1 MRQPTFKIKESL
13 TNAKTGFCFLITF
26 TMILTS
32 SASSSLPG
40 WVLPELR
47 KYPSETYLF
56 DVGKGAGAEA
66 FKEAAARAH
75 RRVATRILGKITSI
89 IRDNKDEL
97 QHDMVREHYSAVL
110 EDYCS
115 WRQVYPALKMK
126 GLSVRNLSVDLAR
139 TDQETYALVY
149 IERDKLKDIY
159 ANHASELRQEIK
171 RRLEIAKAF
180 EVNLDIEGA
189 VRAYLRTYPLYEALK
204 EAEILQIG
212 AEYASNYSDAFGRL
226 AAAATYTGENLWS
239 HRQVIKRVEELT
251 GKVNDILGVVS
262 SQLSY
267 QILSLSGSVS
277 VHPMIYEDSEMI
289 SPFEQEF
296 TSSLGKRLR
305 WITIDIVRDF
315 KPTSPDLDKINRDL
329 PPYRLSPSCWKNG
342 DEITIRTILRNV
354 NTGEFLASSIV
365 RFLKSQQRNTFTY
378 EPSRHDQVQTE
389 QEAFDPKYYTIDT
402 RSSENSKTPAS
413 EVLVEHQFSPVDG
426 LKVDVWT
433 GEGQGP
439 LYYTDGDKVKIFA
452 SVNQP
457 AYLRLLYIFA
467 DQRRTLLVNNY
478 YIGSSEIN
486 RTVEIGEFLCAP
498 PFGTERLVIAA
509 RTEEFP
515 AIQTRE
521 EDGHFFLE
529 DQDAA
534 SASQKFRALKP
545 IPKEKANEQQLI
557 GPQQSDDPPRF
568 QQSEAQLVLTTR
580 KK

>member
-1 MRQPTFKIKESL
+1 MRKLFFVFFIIFTTTF
-13 TNAKTGFCFLITF
+13 
-26 TMILTS
+26 TS
-32 SASSSLPG
+32 SANGSLPG
-40 WVLPELR
+40 WILPELR

-56 DVGKGAGAEA
+56 EVGKETGAEA

-75 RRVATRILGKITSI
+75 RKLATRILGKITRI
-89 IRDNKDEL
+89 IRVNKDEL
-97 QHDMVREHYSAVL
+97 HHDMVREHYSAVL

-115 WRQVYPALKMK
+115 WRQVYPALKIK

-139 TDQETYALVY
+139 TDQETYAFVY

-171 RRLEIAKAF
+171 RRLEIAKVF

-212 AEYASNYSDAFGRL
+212 AEYSSNYGDAFGRL
-226 AAAATYTGENLWS
+226 AAAATYTSENLWA

-251 GKVNDILGVVS
+251 GEVIVTRNDILRAVN

-277 VHPMIYEDSEMI
+277 VHPLIYEDSEMI

-296 TSSLGKRLR
+296 TSSLGKGLG
-305 WITIDIVRDF
+305 WITIDMVRDF
-315 KPTSPDLDKINRDL
+315 KPTAPDLDKINRDL

-342 DEITIRTILRNV
+342 DEITIRATLRNV

-378 EPSRHDQVQTE
+378 EPSQHDQVQTE
-389 QEAFDPKYYTIDT
+389 QEAFDSRYYTIDT
-402 RSSENSKTPAS
+402 RSPENSETPAS

-433 GEGQGP
+433 GKGRGP

-478 YIGSSEIN
+478 YIGPSEID

-498 PFGTERLVIAA
+498 PFGTERLVVAA

-534 SASQKFRALKP
+534 SASQVFRALKP
-545 IPKEKANEQQLI
+545 IPKETTTEQQLI
-557 GPQQSDDPPRF
+557 GPQQSDDHPRF

-580 KK
+580 EK